1 MQHPTAPLVANL
13 KRRPRLLTC
22 LGTMLVLIILL
33 IVFILFG
40 KFFKIVPQSS
50 VVIPLPDNVT
60 VITQIRNIGRLET
73 VSYTLEKVI
82 PYDQD
87 SNSIWRFLGNHTKL
101 FIVHGEVIAGFDLS
115 RLSKEDVKIQGTAIT
130 INMPPPQILQ
140 TNLDEAQTHT
150 YDVNQ
155 GPLGLFPEAL
165 DSNTE
170 LQILAAA
177 KISLKDD
184 ACKGDILQKA
194 SDSARQQFTSFLIE
208 LGFKTVTVN
217 IPNGM
222 C

>member
-1 MQHPTAPLVANL
+1 MQHLTGPLATNP
-13 KRRPRLLTC
+13 KSRPRLLTC
-22 LGTMLVLIILL
+22 IGIILALIIALLVLA
-33 IVFILFG
+33 LFG
-40 KFFKIVPQSS
+40 RFFKIVPQSS

-101 FIVHGEVIAGFDLS
+101 FIVHGEVIAGFDLTL
-115 RLSKEDVKIQGTAIT
+115 LSKDNVKIQGTAIT
-130 INMPPPQILQ
+130 INLPPPQILE
-140 TNLDEAQTHT
+140 TNLDEAQTRT
-150 YDVNQ
+150 YDVTQ
-155 GPLGLFPEAL
+155 GPLGLFPEGL

-184 ACKGDILQKA
+184 ACKGDILPKA
-194 SDSARQQFTSFLIE
+194 SDNARQQFTSFLIE
-208 LGFKTVTVN
+208 LGFKTVTIN
-217 IPNGM
+217 IPSGT

>member
-1 MQHPTAPLVANL
+1 MQRLTGTLATNL
-13 KRRPRLLTC
+13 KHRPRPLTC
-22 LGTMLVLIILL
+22 IGVILALIIFL
-33 IVFILFG
+33 IVLLLFG
-40 KFFKIVPQSS
+40 RFFKIVPQSS
-50 VVIPLPDNVT
+50 VVVPLPDNVT

-87 SNSIWRFLGNHTKL
+87 SNSIWHFLGDHTKL
-101 FIVHGEVIAGFDLS
+101 FIVRGEVIAGFDLT
-115 RLSKEDVKIQGTAIT
+115 RLSKDDVKIQGTAIT
-130 INMPPPQILQ
+130 INLPPPQILQ
-140 TNLDEAQTHT
+140 TNLDEAQTRI

-155 GPLGLFPEAL
+155 GPLGLFPEGL

-194 SDSARQQFTSFLIE
+194 SDNARQQFTSFLIE
-208 LGFKTVTVN
+208 LGFRTVTVN
-217 IPNGM
+217 IPTGT

>member
-1 MQHPTAPLVANL
+1 MQHLTGPLATNP
-13 KRRPRLLTC
+13 KSRPRLLTC
-22 LGTMLVLIILL
+22 IGIILALIIALLVLA
-33 IVFILFG
+33 LFG
-40 KFFKIVPQSS
+40 RFFKIVPQSS

-101 FIVHGEVIAGFDLS
+101 FIVHGEVIAGFDLT
-115 RLSKEDVKIQGTAIT
+115 RLSKDNVKIQGTAIT
-130 INMPPPQILQ
+130 INLPPPQILE
-140 TNLDEAQTHT
+140 TNLDEAQTRT
-150 YDVNQ
+150 YDVTQ
-155 GPLGLFPEAL
+155 GPLGLFPEGL

-194 SDSARQQFTSFLIE
+194 SDNARQQFTSFLIE
-208 LGFKTVTVN
+208 LGFKTVTIN
-217 IPNGM
+217 IPSGT